1 MKLNYL
7 LIIFFVLISIPC
19 KPQSGNYAYHVLKNI
34 SFGHQNI
41 AANCFVQ
48 DSLGMIWVGTNN
60 GLYNYDGHNTKSA
73 PIPDNNFKTFIH
85 ALLTLDHEY
94 LAAGTGNG
102 LFIYDYRKD
111 IHEEVRG
118 LKHVDVRS
126 LLLEEDKLWIG
137 TLNGLYVYELKTKN
151 LTRYTNLQIE
161 NQPIYALKK
170 IANKLFLGTYNGL
183 FEIDTQSKV
192 SKKHVLPH
200 YRIQSNQFV
209 NALYVQDNTLWIGT
223 ENGLY
228 SFSNNAINKNLIFNH
243 VSIKSLEG
251 YQTDQ
256 LLIGTDNGLFI
267 WNRGGSYYEKITHDS
282 RNYFSLANNII
293 WRTFVDKKSNIWVGT
308 EAGFSIWRPQSKE
321 KQFPIYA
328 FSPTNDGNNFY
339 HIYKDSQGWYWLGG
353 DNGLIRTKYLDK
365 YDKNTQWFSVDAST
379 TSLPHN
385 RIRRIYE
392 DKSNNLWIAS
402 DGGVNVYDR
411 KTNRFRTFEI
421 TDSSRTR
428 NAKWAYDIIEDRNGN
443 IWIAT
448 YLGGVFVV
456 NKQKLLS
463 SDSQVIAD
471 QNFTKKNGLPVDF
484 ANQIVEDNKGN
495 IWILSYHAG
504 IVLFDPSTKKITEIK
519 DPKGNSIQKASYFI
533 QDAANNIWI
542 ALAGEILK
550 IDIKGVLTTIP
561 LDKSQQSPITSLADV
576 GQYIWVSSSNSIWVV
591 NKQDHT
597 VGIAK
602 YNAKVNAL
610 YHDAAATQVL
620 LGGHDVVISL
630 SDYIQNTTVT
640 SSSIYLTSIFIN
652 NVLVDKYN
660 KGIRYLN
667 SFTFENGENNLR
679 LEFSDLNYSDEA
691 GNRYAYRFKKGGAE
705 AWVPLE
711 VGENKLFLANL
722 ASGQYILEV
731 CKINM
736 KGEERS
742 SIHEFNFYIR
752 YPWYASTIA
761 KAIYSI
767 LLIGFIWWVI
777 NFFRVK
783 NRLKLERHARKNI
796 QEVTKLKLDFFTTI
810 SHDLKTPLSLIIGP
824 LSEIIHQTKNI
835 EKKRELELI
844 QKNAHKIHSL
854 VEEVGN
860 WDRATISE
868 HKQKQRIYSSVSLLV
883 LLDQIVER
891 FKAVEKDAEIIIQN
905 LTQEDSI
912 YLKTDIIKLESILTN
927 ILSNAFKYNAAKTKC
942 IEIRIETINN
952 GLRVAIAD
960 NGIGISEEEQP
971 YIFSKFYRSNRNIVQ
986 QNEGT
991 GLGLHIVKDFVEQL
1005 GWQIQLQSI
1014 VDEGSKFTLSIPA
1027 DAISFDVTQ
1036 LDKILSAQTQ
1046 QKKILLVED
1055 NVELS
1060 SFIQQILEQ
1069 DYLCVVCDNA
1079 LKALEFLEKEGNPD
1093 LIISDYMMPV
1103 MDGLEFIKAVKK
1115 KKHTATIPV
1124 ILLTA
1129 QRDKKTE
1136 YESAA
1141 LGVDTFI
1148 AKPFDVAYLKT
1159 KVTQLL
1165 NREEQLLEK
1174 VMLENIQEPKNVH
1187 VSSADEKFL
1196 SRITACIEDN
1206 LDDSEFSVQ
1215 RLSDILDIPSKQL
1228 YRKVKNIVGLTPVE
1242 YIRKIRLNNAAILL
1256 QKGNFSIAEVM
1267 YMVGFSNASYFS
1279 KCFQQQ
1285 FGLSPKNYVE
1295 KQKKQPKN
1303 DSRT

>member
-1 MKLNYL
+1 M
-7 LIIFFVLISIPC
+7 PC
-19 KPQSGNYAYHVLKNI
+19 RAQSSNFAYHVLKNI

-60 GLYNYDGHNTKSA
+60 GLYNYDGYTAKSA
-73 PIPDNNFKTFIH
+73 PIPDKNFKTFIH
-85 ALLTLDHEY
+85 ALLTLDNEY
-94 LAAGTGNG
+94 LAVGTGDG
-102 LFIYDYRKD
+102 LFIYDYIKD
-111 IHEEVRG
+111 VHEVVG
-118 LKHVDVRS
+118 DLAHVDVRS
-126 LLLEEDKLWIG
+126 LLLDEDKLWIG
-137 TLNGLYVYELKTKN
+137 TLNGLYVYALKTKKI
-151 LTRYTNLQIE
+151 TRYINVQIQ

-170 IANKLFLGTYNGL
+170 IANKVFLGTYNGL
-183 FEIDTQSKV
+183 FELNTQNKA

-200 YRIQSNQFV
+200 YKIQSNQFV
-209 NALYVQDNTLWIGT
+209 NALYVQDNILWIGT

-228 SFSNNAINKNLIFNH
+228 SLSSNTINKNLIFNN

-267 WNRGGSYYEKITHDS
+267 WKRDSSYYEKITHDS

-293 WRTFVDKKSNIWVGT
+293 WRTFVDQKSNIWVGT

-321 KQFPIYA
+321 KHFPIYA

-365 YDKNTQWFSVDAST
+365 YDQNTQWFSVDQST

-411 KTNRFRTFEI
+411 NTNRFRPFEI

-428 NAKWAYDIIEDRNGN
+428 NAKWAYDIIEDCNGN
-443 IWIAT
+443 IWVAT

-463 SDSQVIAD
+463 SNTQIVAD

-484 ANQIVEDNKGN
+484 ANQIVEDKKGR

-504 IVLFDPSTKKITEIK
+504 IVLFDPSTRKMTEIK
-519 DPKGNSIQKASYFI
+519 DAKGNSIQKASYFI
-533 QDAANNIWI
+533 QDAKGNIWV

-550 IDIKGVLTTIP
+550 IDIKGTFTTIP
-561 LDKSQQSPITSLADV
+561 LDKSDHAQITSLADV

-610 YHDAAATQVL
+610 YHDVTTKQVL
-620 LGGHDVVISL
+620 LGGNDGVISL
-630 SDYIQNTTVT
+630 SDYVQNTIVT
-640 SSSIYLTSIFIN
+640 SSSIYLTSIFVN

-667 SFTFENGENNLR
+667 SFMFENEENNLR

-691 GNRYAYRFKKGGAE
+691 GMRYAYRFKKGGSEVWA
-705 AWVPLE
+705 PLE
-711 VGENKLFLANL
+711 VGENKLLLTNL
-722 ASGQYILEV
+722 ASGKYILEV

-752 YPWYASTIA
+752 YPWYASTVA
-761 KAIYSI
+761 KVIYSI

-824 LSEIIHQTKNI
+824 LSQIIHQTKNI
-835 EKKRELELI
+835 EKKKELELI

-860 WDRATISE
+860 WDKATITE
-868 HKQKQRIYSSVSLLV
+868 QKQNQRIYSSVSLLV
-883 LLDQIVER
+883 LLEQIVER
-891 FKAVEKDAEIIIQN
+891 FKAVEKDAEINIQN
-905 LTQEDSI
+905 FTQEDTI
-912 YLKTDIIKLESILTN
+912 YLKTDIIKFESILTN
-927 ILSNAFKYNAAKTKC
+927 ILSNAFKYNTAKIK
-942 IEIRIETINN
+942 RIDIQVEAINN
-952 GLRVAIAD
+952 EVRIAIAD
-960 NGIGISEEEQP
+960 NGIGISEEELP

-986 QNEGT
+986 QKEGT

-1005 GWQIQLQSI
+1005 GWQIQLESI
-1014 VDEGSKFTLSIPA
+1014 VDEGSKFTISIPA
-1027 DAISFDVTQ
+1027 EDVSFDVKQ
-1036 LDKILSAQTQ
+1036 LDKLLSAQTQ

-1069 DYLCVVCDNA
+1069 DYRCVVCDNA

-1165 NREEQLLEK
+1165 NRVEQLLEK

-1215 RLSDILDIPSKQL
+1215 RLSEVLDIPSKQL

-1279 KCFQQQ
+1279 KCFHQQ

-1295 KQKKQPKN
+1295 QQKQLFKK
-1303 DSRT
+1303 